1 MVHGIVPLTP
11 LSDFSLLVYKNA
23 RDFCVLILYPQA
35 EFVITMKAGRIL
47 CVQFGNKLLHTFY
60 AMLMEL
66 KLQLG
71 RRVWH

>member
-35 EFVITMKAGRIL
+35 EFCHYNEGRQNL
-47 CVQFGNKLLHTFY
+47 VC
-60 AMLMEL
+60 A
-66 KLQLG
+66 
-71 RRVWH
+71 VWE